1 MLKFEKYFFVRIY
14 LHYFCCCK
22 NFTNLKKHLIM
33 YSLNKITTV
42 ADCDVLLTWAEK
54 EKSDLTFKQISVERV
69 TVNYSSTSI
78 EIDAVLQ
85 GVIAEINATTSII
98 SSLPEGPT
106 REDLE
111 KKKTRLEYKR
121 FLLENRK
128 ESYGSVALLEKELD
142 LERINKELDEVDTF
156 ITSITNH
163 KTTLAA

>member
-1 MLKFEKYFFVRIY
+1 
-14 LHYFCCCK
+14 
-22 NFTNLKKHLIM
+22 M

-54 EKSDLTFKQISVERV
+54 EKSDLTFKQLSVERV

-85 GVIAEINATTSII
+85 GVIAEIDATITVIAA
-98 SSLPEGPT
+98 LPEGPT
-106 REDLE
+106 KEDLE

-142 LERINKELDEVDTF
+142 LERINKELDEVDVF
-156 ITSITNH
+156 ITDVTAH
-163 KTTLAA
+163 KVSLQ

>member
-1 MLKFEKYFFVRIY
+1 
-14 LHYFCCCK
+14 
-22 NFTNLKKHLIM
+22 M

-54 EKSDLTFKQISVERV
+54 EKSDLTFKQLSVERV

-85 GVIAEINATTSII
+85 GVIAEINAIDTIMST
-98 SSLPEGPT
+98 LAEGPT
-106 REDLE
+106 KEDLF
-111 KKKTRLEYKR
+111 KKKTRLEYKK

-142 LERINKELDEVDTF
+142 LERINKELDEVDGF
-156 ITSITNH
+156 ITTITTH
-163 KTTLAA
+163 KASLAA

>member
-1 MLKFEKYFFVRIY
+1 
-14 LHYFCCCK
+14 
-22 NFTNLKKHLIM
+22 M

-54 EKSDLTFKQISVERV
+54 EKSDLTFKQLSVERV

-85 GVIAEINATTSII
+85 GVIAEISAIDTIMST
-98 SSLPEGPT
+98 LAEGPT
-106 REDLE
+106 KEDLV
-111 KKKTRLEYKR
+111 KKKTRLEYKK

-142 LERINKELDEVDTF
+142 LERINKELDEVDAF
-156 ITSITNH
+156 ITTITTH
-163 KTTLAA
+163 KASLAA

>member
-1 MLKFEKYFFVRIY
+1 
-14 LHYFCCCK
+14 
-22 NFTNLKKHLIM
+22 M
-33 YSLNKITTV
+33 YSLNKITSV

-54 EKSDLTFKQISVERV
+54 EKSDLTFKQLSVERI

-85 GVIAEINATTSII
+85 GVIAEIDATVTVIAA
-98 SSLPEGPT
+98 LPEGPT
-106 REDLE
+106 KEDLE

-142 LERINKELDEVDTF
+142 LERINKELDEVDVF
-156 ITSITNH
+156 ITDVTARKVS
-163 KTTLAA
+163 LQ